1 MGWSCIFAKGGVQ
14 GMARVEE
21 KSMNGSIPVIT
32 PDDFTTS
39 PSFSNVDIINEP
51 VVTSKEVDGLAL

>member
-1 MGWSCIFAKGGVQ
+1 MTG
-14 GMARVEE
+14 VEE
-21 KSMNGSIPVIT
+21 KQMNGSIPVIT

-51 VVTSKEVDGLAL
+51 LFTSEEADGLAL